1 MIDSILELMNGSHV
15 SPARLHELIS
25 DMNIVDVADAVEQ
38 LGGGKAVQ
46 LYRLLPKDIAADVF
60 AYLEPETQQAII
72 EALTDAEAGKIIDE
86 LFVDDA
92 VDFIEEMPANVV
104 KRVLRHAS
112 AETRKSINQILQ
124 YPDDSAGSIMTTEYV
139 DLKED
144 VTVGEAFNLIRATG
158 LNKETIYTCY
168 VIRRDRVLVG
178 AVSAKTLLLANTG
191 DRIGDIMDENL
202 ISAHTTDDQE
212 EVANLFTRYG
222 LLSLPVVDKEQ
233 RLVGIVTVDD
243 IVEVI
248 EEEATEDIEKMAA
261 LSPLDDSYH
270 KTGVFGHYRKR
281 IMWLMILMLTATVTQ
296 TVITTFEDAI
306 SVLPVLAFFI
316 PMLMDT
322 GGNAGCQTSAL
333 IIRGIALGEIHFGDI
348 IKVLWLEIRV
358 GVICGVLLAIVNFVR
373 VYIMYNGDIL
383 LGITISVSLIATVII
398 AKSIGCLLPLAA
410 KKVRLDPA
418 LMAAPLITTI
428 SDALSLTIYFT
439 IASALMRL

>member
-1 MIDSILELMNGSHV
+1 
-15 SPARLHELIS
+15 
-25 DMNIVDVADAVEQ
+25 
-38 LGGGKAVQ
+38 
-46 LYRLLPKDIAADVF
+46 
-60 AYLEPETQQAII
+60 
-72 EALTDAEAGKIIDE
+72 
-86 LFVDDA
+86 
-92 VDFIEEMPANVV
+92 
-104 KRVLRHAS
+104 
-112 AETRKSINQILQ
+112 
-124 YPDDSAGSIMTTEYV
+124 
-139 DLKED
+139 
-144 VTVGEAFNLIRATG
+144 
-158 LNKETIYTCY
+158 
-168 VIRRDRVLVG
+168 
-178 AVSAKTLLLANTG
+178 
-191 DRIGDIMDENL
+191 
-202 ISAHTTDDQE
+202 
-212 EVANLFTRYG
+212 
-222 LLSLPVVDKEQ
+222 
-233 RLVGIVTVDD
+233 
-243 IVEVI
+243 
-248 EEEATEDIEKMAA
+248 
-261 LSPLDDSYH
+261 
-270 KTGVFGHYRKR
+270 
-281 IMWLMILMLTATVTQ
+281 MILMLTATVTQ